1 MAPSSSP
8 SSPSSEPRAA
18 SAGPMRSPA
27 RRHARRPHGR
37 PRLSVVIVNYRQWEA
52 TDVLVRQLLDSEAMR
67 RGDAEIVIVDNHSPR
82 HPATARLRRTPGVS
96 VRRWNSNHGFARAV
110 NEGCRLSRGDWFL
123 VLNPDLTL
131 ADDFLDRVLATAD
144 GLTDAD
150 PRRGIVGF
158 HLRNSDGSQQLST
171 GPVPSLAA
179 TLGRLALPRRQRKY
193 HAVSA
198 CVPVR
203 VPWVTGCC
211 MLVRRACLEELG
223 GLDEQFFL
231 YYEDV
236 DLCVRARARGWTTWY
251 DPTLGA
257 VHHHPLHSRA
267 RPAALRLVTRHSLL
281 TFARK
286 NWPAWQTRLLT
297 RVVGLEARVFRWL
310 AGCRSDAQESA
321 VFVELEGLA
330 RDLLADDTDAARV
343 RLERVIRGID
353 LRVGV

>member
-1 MAPSSSP
+1 MAPP
-8 SSPSSEPRAA
+8 SSFEPHLVAPVR
-18 SAGPMRSPA
+18 SARSPA
-27 RRHARRPHGR
+27 RRQARPPGVR
-37 PRLSVVIVNYRQWEA
+37 PRLSIVIVNYRQWEA
-52 TDVLVRQLLDSEAMR
+52 TDALVRQLLDSSALR
-67 RGDAEIVIVDNHSPR
+67 HGDAEIVIVDNHSPR
-82 HPATARLRRTPGVS
+82 HPAIARLRRTPGVS
-96 VRRWNSNHGFARAV
+96 VRRWKKNHGFARAV

-131 ADDFLDRVLATAD
+131 ADDFVDRALASAD
-144 GLTDAD
+144 RLLESD

-158 HLRNSDGSQQLST
+158 HLRNPDGSQQLST
-171 GPVPSLAA
+171 GPVPSLPT
-179 TLGRLALPRRQRKY
+179 TLARLALPRPSRKY
-193 HAVSA
+193 QAVSTSW
-198 CVPVR
+198 PVQ

-211 MLVRRACLEELG
+211 MLVRRACLEDLG

-286 NWPAWQTRLLT
+286 NWPAWQVRLLA
-297 RVVGLEARVFRWL
+297 RVVGIEARIRTWFAHGRGDFSEAAVFTELERL
-310 AGCRSDAQESA
+310 AG
-321 VFVELEGLA
+321 
-330 RDLLADDTDAARV
+330 DLLADDLDTARE

>member
-1 MAPSSSP
+1 MAPP
-8 SSPSSEPRAA
+8 SSSSEPRPAA
-18 SAGPMRSPA
+18 VRQLRSPA
-27 RRHARRPHGR
+27 RRSVRRPAGR

-52 TDVLVRQLLDSEAMR
+52 TDVLVRQLLDSEAVR

-82 HPATARLRRTPGVS
+82 HPAIARLRRTPGVS
-96 VRRWNSNHGFARAV
+96 VRRWRSNHGFARAV

-144 GLTDAD
+144 GLLEAD

-179 TLGRLALPRRQRKY
+179 TLGRLALPRRHRKY
-193 HAVSA
+193 QTVSA

-211 MLVRRACLEELG
+211 MLVRRACLEDLG

-236 DLCVRARARGWTTWY
+236 DLCVRARSRGWTTWY

-286 NWPAWQTRLLT
+286 NWPQWQTRLLT
-297 RVVGLEARVFRWL
+297 RIVGIEARVFARL
-310 AGCRSDAQESA
+310 ADWRGDAQESA
-321 VFVELEGLA
+321 VFAELEGMA
-330 RDLLADDTDAARV
+330 RELLADNTGAARS

>member
-1 MAPSSSP
+1 MAPPSSSVP
-8 SSPSSEPRAA
+8 QHA
-18 SAGPMRSPA
+18 STVRPA
-27 RRHARRPHGR
+27 RASARRPDRAPGVR
-37 PRLSVVIVNYRQWEA
+37 PRMSVVIVNYRQWEA
-52 TDVLVRQLLDSEAMR
+52 TDALVRQLLDSDAVR
-67 RGDAEIVIVDNHSPR
+67 RGAAEIVVVDNHSPR
-82 HPATARLRRTPGVS
+82 HPAIARLRRTPGVS
-96 VRRWNSNHGFARAV
+96 VRRWKSNHGFARAV

-131 ADDFLDRVLATAD
+131 ADDFLDRALAAAD
-144 GLTDAD
+144 SLADAE

-171 GPVPSLAA
+171 GPVPSLPT
-179 TLGRLALPRRQRKY
+179 TLARLALPRPSRKY
-193 HAVSA
+193 RTVSA
-198 CVPVR
+198 AAPVE

-211 MLVRRACLEELG
+211 MLVRRACLEDLG

-281 TFARK
+281 MFARK
-286 NWPAWQTRLLT
+286 NWPAWQVRLLT
-297 RVVGLEARVFRWL
+297 RVVGIEARIRTWF
-310 AGCRSDAQESA
+310 AGWRSDPTESA
-321 VFVELEGLA
+321 VFAELQRLT
-330 RDLLADDTDAARV
+330 RDLLADDLDSARS

>member
-1 MAPSSSP
+1 M
-8 SSPSSEPRAA
+8 
-18 SAGPMRSPA
+18 
-27 RRHARRPHGR
+27 
-37 PRLSVVIVNYRQWEA
+37 IVNYRQWEA
-52 TDVLVRQLLDSEAMR
+52 TDALVRQLLDSNALR
-67 RGDAEIVIVDNHSPR
+67 HGDAEIVVVDNHSPR
-82 HPATARLRRTPGVS
+82 HPAVARLRRTPGVS
-96 VRRWNSNHGFARAV
+96 VRRWKKNHGFARAV

-131 ADDFLDRVLATAD
+131 ADDFLDRALATAD
-144 GLTDAD
+144 GLTNAD

-171 GPVPSLAA
+171 GPVPSLPT
-179 TLGRLALPRRQRKY
+179 TLARLALPRPSRKY
-193 HAVSA
+193 RAVSTSWP
-198 CVPVR
+198 VP

-211 MLVRRACLEELG
+211 MLVRRECLEDLG

-236 DLCVRARARGWTTWY
+236 DLCVRARSRGWTTWY

-257 VHHHPLHSRA
+257 VHHHPLHSRS

-286 NWPAWQTRLLT
+286 NWPAWQVRLLT
-297 RVVGLEARVFRWL
+297 RVVGIEARVRKWL
-310 AGCRSDAQESA
+310 AGWRSDPSDAAIFAEMN
-321 VFVELEGLA
+321 GLA
-330 RDLLADDTDAARV
+330 ADLLADDPDAARI
-343 RLERVIRGID
+343 RLERVIGGID